1 MKANRSFELDDVHC
15 LNPFDLGTTVQVLYT
30 ISNWVFIEIPET
42 GQTGFIPI
50 FCLHSS
56 ESTRTASESPVRN
69 NISLLNVSIYDK
81 VHQSRPSIIHQPPA
95 NVSTPS
101 QQPGRFIS
109 SIGPCYLQNQSIIS
123 TKTQTFTR
131 PSRKDDSI
139 LSQQISNMSLD
150 TDDQETYGTLN
161 RTDPP
166 TSVMFRANNRLR
178 VMENYQRQFVGD
190 ISVLE
195 SEVVALVQTPET
207 NDDWRL
213 VRRGD
218 GKQGFIPRQ
227 ILTFDQNVN

>member
-1 MKANRSFELDDVHC
+1 M
-15 LNPFDLGTTVQVLYT
+15 LYT

-56 ESTRTASESPVRN
+56 ESIRTASESPVRN

-81 VHQSRPSIIHQPPA
+81 VHQSRPSIIHQPSA
-95 NVSTPS
+95 NVSTLS
-101 QQPGRFIS
+101 EQPGCFIS

-131 PSRKDDSI
+131 PSRRDDSI
-139 LSQQISNMSLD
+139 LSQQISNISLD

-161 RTDPP
+161 RTPRTDPP
-166 TSVMFRANNRLR
+166 TSVISRASNRLR

-195 SEVVALVQTPET
+195 SEVVTLVQTPEA

-218 GKQGFIPRQ
+218 GKQGFIPKQ
-227 ILTFDQNVN
+227 ILTFDENIN